1 MNPLVP
7 MFQGLS
13 AMLGSRKAM
22 VGLSAIAA
30 VTFLAHAGKVDG
42 GQAMD
47 FIKYVVMTFIGAQ
60 AVEDAAKHM
69 SQKGTAS
76 TAVQNVA
83 VGLAKVPA
91 AVTPTE

>member
-7 MFQGLS
+7 LFQGLS

-22 VGLSAIAA
+22 VGLTAILA
-30 VTFLAHAGKVDG
+30 VTYLAHGGKVDG
-42 GQAMD
+42 VQAMD

-60 AVEDAAKHM
+60 AMEDAAKHM

-76 TAVQNVA
+76 TSVQNVA
-83 VGLAKVPA
+83 VGLAAKPA
-91 AVTPTE
+91 LPKE